1 MQSVDENTRI
11 FSELVSQLSEENKDL
26 ILEVLR
32 EYVASKKKRNE
43 NENEAK

>member
-26 ILEVLR
+26 ILEVRR